1 MNICEDLTAYIAA
14 FRSAYE
20 HRARSMNPNVIE
32 FCAPPRCKG
41 FISKISLSKNCRF
54 LIQTQYYQI
63 WKLCEERLLSNKN
76 PATSSQTVIL
86 GTDGIGKSAARLLYI
101 CMWLLNETSVMVKFD
116 KTIFN
121 FSNEFFAVDKRGTVR
136 SVDIYRETKSRALML
151 LDPCNYLSNAQDV
164 PCAMLIVF
172 SSPSFLVSQ
181 SEKPN
186 LSGLSKTSTYYVMD
200 PPTVRDM
207 QSLGFTYDA
216 KRLENF
222 SWDKNGTRFCA
233 LRWFSYEEDEIPSK
247 LSDCLSNVSRDGL
260 WDWFVTSSTPT
271 SKDHRLPFRLCVVES
286 DHLSSWTVTRFI
298 SPAIEQFLSQWSTG
312 TGQRQ
317 AHQIANILQ
326 NRVLKGG
333 LGIFF
338 ERWLFDKLG
347 DGLPL
352 QMPDLRPLRTEISF
366 SELKIIPESSLGM
379 EEGAIYKLERAT
391 FPSIEGY
398 AIFDQNI
405 YLLQST
411 VSSTHGGAR
420 YSDVQHIVTAA
431 VAERRIRRLSSI
443 IVVYIAPSKQAFNL
457 PECVG
462 FPGTTRVVRGSVA
475 DEEFF
480 GMVHTGPATR
490 KGPAAVGG
498 PAAGAPFVSPG
509 GTFAGPR
516 DGRGR
521 YRTRSR
527 GRETGAGGADTEEA
541 AFGAGAGAVRQ
552 REFRGA
558 ETEDEDGPARTA
570 RRVGEEGARAAGKR

>member
-1 MNICEDLTAYIAA
+1 MWSSN
-14 FRSAYE
+14 
-20 HRARSMNPNVIE
+20 
-32 FCAPPRCKG
+32 
-41 FISKISLSKNCRF
+41 NCRF
-54 LIQTQYYQI
+54 LIQTQYHQI
-63 WKLCEERLLSNKN
+63 WKFCEDRLLSNKY
-76 PATSSQTVIL
+76 PATRLQTVIV
-86 GTDGIGKSAARLLYI
+86 GTAGIGKSASRLLYI
-101 CMWLLNETSVMVKFD
+101 CMWLLNETSVMVNFD
-116 KTIFN
+116 KVIFN

-136 SVDIYRETKSRALML
+136 HMKINGETKSRALML
-151 LDPCNYLSNAQDV
+151 LDPCDYLNNAQAV

-172 SSPSFLVSQ
+172 SSPSCLVSRPG
-181 SEKPN
+181 KPN

-366 SELKIIPESSLGM
+366 SAWKIIPESSLGM
-379 EEGAIYKLERAT
+379 EEGAIYMLDRAT

-398 AIFDQNI
+398 AIFDQYI

-509 GTFAGPR
+509 TFAGPR

-541 AFGAGAGAVRQ
+541 AFGAAFGAAYGAGAGAVRQ
-552 REFRGA
+552 RHFRGA
-558 ETEDEDGPARTA
+558 EADSTPEDEDGPARTA
-570 RRVGEEGARAAGKR
+570 RRVGEEGARATGKR